1 MNKQTFLGLLF
12 LSTTSFV
19 FAEEYISDDY
29 YREVL
34 SESEIIYEEYEF
46 IPIVDMSESLPIAK
60 TVEEIARDKMK
71 TEALYIEIDSPST
84 FKEEQSI
91 QAHTYESALEQ
102 AKNED
107 KVIMLTIRSTNC
119 KYCDKMEATT
129 LSDLSVKDA
138 IEANFI
144 NIHYNQDL
152 AELPLNLQ
160 NGATPMFIFVNSNGD
175 ILNMYPGMR
184 SPKEFKEVLEEIL
197 TQ

>member
-34 SESEIIYEEYEF
+34 SESEIIYEEDEF